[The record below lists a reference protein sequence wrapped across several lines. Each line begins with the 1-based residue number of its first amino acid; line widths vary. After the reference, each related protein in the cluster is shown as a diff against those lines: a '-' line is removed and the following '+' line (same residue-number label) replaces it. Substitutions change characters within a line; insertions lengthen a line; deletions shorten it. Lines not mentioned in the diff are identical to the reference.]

1 MIVRV
6 INIHEK
12 TTNIF
17 KMSVYRFG
25 RRPYIL
31 CLSYYAMYTS
41 TNCVP
46 TEYSEI
52 RFRILRIRYLQGLY
66 LNAIV

>member
-41 TNCVP
+41 TNLV
-46 TEYSEI
+46 
-52 RFRILRIRYLQGLY
+52 FLRSIARSDFESSGYDTY
-66 LNAIV
+66 KVFT